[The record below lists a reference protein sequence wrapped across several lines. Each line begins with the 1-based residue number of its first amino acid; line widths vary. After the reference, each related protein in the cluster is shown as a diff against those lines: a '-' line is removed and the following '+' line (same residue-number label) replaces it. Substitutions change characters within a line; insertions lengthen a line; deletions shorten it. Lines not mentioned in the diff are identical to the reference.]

1 MDSSRNRIDTSPEKT
16 KKTNC
21 LDLDSPV
28 KPQGSGSQ
36 ILSNWAMLIRVDSRQ
51 FKKNSISSLSL
62 NS

>member
-1 MDSSRNRIDTSPEKT
+1 MLWLVGLASPSVELPVLPS
-16 KKTNC
+16 C
-21 LDLDSPV
+21 VLV

-51 FKKNSISSLSL
+51 CFFKNSISSR